1 MLNDI
6 TRDNRVKDRLEELKK
21 LSLSDAGSYV
31 SGGMFDN
38 KEGWFGFGEKNP
50 KEEVKS
56 EAEEQLTVSPLGRG
70 EIKIDLKRYIVLH
83 IWTDYQ
89 GEYQWK
95 YDFDDENIHYIKND
109 EEQGSGDYPKRKIA
123 EDKYEVMRNEYRVTD
138 QKIGFF
144 GDEQIEEVR
153 SYKDL
158 TKKMW

>member
-1 MLNDI
+1 M
-6 TRDNRVKDRLEELKK
+6 
-21 LSLSDAGSYV
+21 
-31 SGGMFDN
+31 
-38 KEGWFGFGEKNP
+38 
-50 KEEVKS
+50 
-56 EAEEQLTVSPLGRG
+56 SPLGRG

-89 GEYQWK
+89 GECQWK